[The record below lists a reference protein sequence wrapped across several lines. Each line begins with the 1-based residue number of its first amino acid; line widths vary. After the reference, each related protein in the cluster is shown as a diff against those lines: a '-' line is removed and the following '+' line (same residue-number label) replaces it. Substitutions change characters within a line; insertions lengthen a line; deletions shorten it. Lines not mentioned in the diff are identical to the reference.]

1 MQFSTS
7 NQNNCSSTLNQTE
20 YNDTNDES
28 RPCNSRSIPIIVNGN
43 SNFVDDT
50 SKLILDQCNDLCD
63 IDSPISIIPSNDNT
77 KDWEILQLKQE
88 RDDAKYQAKMHHE
101 QLEAILQA
109 IKLASRLASTD
120 TSAIG
125 PSLPPTSIQTDID
138 KIQRKWKLEE
148 TSFPNLITCIHRLH
162 SHISNLRMEADTN
175 LYELREVNNQLHCH
189 HRQNQKLKKALKKL
203 YQKDLEISQELSCK
217 KKEKQNFVRKVKSY
231 VIRKRKEELEKDEI
245 HIATQLTLHESML
258 KTSSSNSTSTS
269 SRKQSTLPFIVD
281 ISSLGNRKRTSTVD
295 STLSQPFSDIDKSE
309 AFIDTTG
316 KHRNYSYDFE
326 NEIMDESAIVQSS
339 ADICLDT
346 VSSSSSSSYI
356 TSRPL
361 VTNDCVATVVIVSPV
376 HDNKKSNSKSISS
389 FAGMITHVKKKKKP
403 SLILNDPV
411 NTTDSVI
418 EHNISQPIS
427 SHNSIAKHTVG
438 DTSLVSVNANNDD
451 EICKQSFFNKLKGNK
466 ANCSNTNTI
475 AITENV
481 KQKKE
486 KHSFFRLGASRI
498 KKEKSEHYP
507 AVK

>member
-1 MQFSTS
+1 MQLSTS
-7 NQNNCSSTLNQTE
+7 KENSCSSTLNQTE
-20 YNDTNDES
+20 YNDINDES
-28 RPCNSRSIPIIVNGN
+28 RPCNSSSYPIIVNGN

-50 SKLILDQCNDLCD
+50 SKLVLDQCNDSCD

-77 KDWEILQLKQE
+77 KDCEILQLKRE
-88 RDDAKYQAKMHHE
+88 RDEAKYQAKRHHE

-120 TSAIG
+120 TPAVGS
-125 PSLPPTSIQTDID
+125 SLLPTFIEADID

-175 LYELREVNNQLHCH
+175 LNELREVNNQLHFR

-258 KTSSSNSTSTS
+258 KTNSSNSASTS

-326 NEIMDESAIVQSS
+326 NEIMDDSPVVQSS
-339 ADICLDT
+339 DEICLDT
-346 VSSSSSSSYI
+346 VSNASSSSYI

-361 VTNDCVATVVIVSPV
+361 VTNDCVATVMIVSPLP
-376 HDNKKSNSKSISS
+376 DSKNSNSKSTSS

-411 NTTDSVI
+411 NTTDTVI

-486 KHSFFRLGASRI
+486 KHLFFRLGASRI